1 MTRGR
6 ATLIGFSAILMW
18 SLLALLT
25 IGSAPVPPFLLNALC
40 FGIGG
45 GLALLWLALG
55 SVRARRSNPVV
66 GQFVGQ
72 RAGRVAGRGDAVAGL
87 AVLRRISWKVYAFGT
102 LGLFG
107 YHALYFTAFRIA
119 PAAETGLIAYL
130 WPLFIVLFSG
140 LLPGERLNALH
151 ITGALLAFAGA
162 ALILLS
168 RQSGSGDLPLTGLV
182 LAFLCA
188 LTWAFYSVLSRRL
201 GDVPTES
208 VTVYCLATSA
218 LSLLAHIAFEPSLW
232 PQGVRGWASVL
243 ALGLGPVGAAFFTWD
258 IGMKRGDIQ
267 LLGVA
272 SYAAPLLST
281 LVLVVAGVT
290 PASMGLLLASLLI
303 TGGAALAARAGK
315 SRSEKRSETGGDLS
329 SAKGG

>member
-1 MTRGR
+1 MTRAK
-6 ATLIGFSAILMW
+6 ATATGFTAILMW
-18 SLLALLT
+18 ALLALLA

-45 GLALLWLALG
+45 TLALIWVLAG
-55 SVRARRSNPVV
+55 P
-66 GQFVGQ
+66 
-72 RAGRVAGRGDAVAGL
+72 GL
-87 AVLRRISWKVYAFGT
+87 AVLRGVSWKVYAFGT

-140 LLPGERLNALH
+140 LLPGERLSLMH
-151 ITGALLAFAGA
+151 VLGAVIAFAGA
-162 ALILLS
+162 ALILMA
-168 RQSGSGDLPLTGLV
+168 RGEGGGELPLAGLV

-188 LTWAFYSVLSRRL
+188 ITWAAYSVLSRRL
-201 GDVPTES
+201 GAVPTES
-208 VTVYCLATSA
+208 VTVYCLATA
-218 LSLLAHIAFEPSLW
+218 VLSLAAHLIWEETLW
-232 PQGVRGWASVL
+232 PVSGWGWLAVA

-258 IGMKRGDIQ
+258 IGMKKGDIQ

-281 LVLVVAGVT
+281 MALVAGGKAQAT
-290 PASMGLLLASLLI
+290 PVLLVAAALI
-303 TGGAALAARAGK
+303 TGGAALAARASLRLRPAEG
-315 SRSEKRSETGGDLS
+315 
-329 SAKGG
+329 A